1 MAFFFTAWGK
11 SAPFGVGIEKPDQ
24 LERATPVFFF
34 RIRDR
39 PPPGRE
45 KVERPKTLF
54 FSSRAVLISFLSAAR
69 LLPISTQTALDLS
82 RYKVALFS
90 DYNDL
95 FLIFALGLT
104 HDLSQE
110 LRRVSPFGTRRSTIT
125 LGDNAQ
131 PSLKHILGIKF
142 MNGLYLYHS
151 V

>member
-54 FSSRAVLISFLSAAR
+54 Y
-69 LLPISTQTALDLS
+69 LLTRGFNWELKLNM
-82 RYKVALFS
+82 KVAQIP
-90 DYNDL
+90 YERK
-95 FLIFALGLT
+95 G
-104 HDLSQE
+104 
-110 LRRVSPFGTRRSTIT
+110 
-125 LGDNAQ
+125 
-131 PSLKHILGIKF
+131 
-142 MNGLYLYHS
+142 Y
-151 V
+151 